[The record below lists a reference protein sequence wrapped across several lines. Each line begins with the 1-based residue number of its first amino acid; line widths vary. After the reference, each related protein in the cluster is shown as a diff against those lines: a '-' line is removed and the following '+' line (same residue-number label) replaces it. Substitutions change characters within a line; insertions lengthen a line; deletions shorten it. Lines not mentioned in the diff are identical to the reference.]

1 MLAVSLTHETVFD
14 GMCSLEIKL
23 FLLHI
28 LIFQALFIEFSTIQF
43 LFLGHNEANLF
54 VISVSYIT

>member
-1 MLAVSLTHETVFD
+1 MLAASLTHETVFD

-28 LIFQALFIEFSTIQF
+28 LIFQALFNEFSTIQF
-43 LFLGHNEANLF
+43 LFFGHNEANLF
-54 VISVSYIT
+54 VI

>member
-1 MLAVSLTHETVFD
+1 MPTAELIINKLHHVGSER
-14 GMCSLEIKL
+14 LENVDKIL

-54 VISVSYIT
+54 VI